1 VDLGELLSRTLA
13 DMRIGGGI
21 AVERRP
27 DGDLPPVMADAG
39 QLGVVFRNIIQNAV
53 EAMPGGG
60 KLEVGAAVNGS
71 NVEVTVRDTGRGMSG
86 AEMGRLF
93 DPFFTTKPRGI
104 GLGLPVA
111 RQLVEGHGG
120 TIRVD
125 SRPGSGSTFTVI
137 LPVGKGAGQ

>member
-1 VDLGELLSRTLA
+1 
-13 DMRIGGGI
+13 
-21 AVERRP
+21 
-27 DGDLPPVMADAG
+27 
-39 QLGVVFRNIIQNAV
+39 
-53 EAMPGGG
+53 
-60 KLEVGAAVNGS
+60 
-71 NVEVTVRDTGRGMSG
+71 MSG

-120 TIRVD
+120 TIRID
-125 SRPGSGSTFTVI
+125 SRPGSGSTFTVV